1 MKRSVIAVAVL
12 SSLFMS
18 AGNAAEGNQQGEL
31 IITGK
36 VAGTTCQF
44 DGATTA
50 TIAMNEIGADQ
61 FQDKD
66 AGYIHDAYS
75 NTTILPLKVICTGD
89 NAPKITFSRD
99 QFDVGNSGITRNTA
113 EENGAAFAVFY
124 EDADGQSKQI
134 KGDDYIHLVK
144 NDANEYELNFRA
156 KYAKAGAEVTA
167 GPVNSAL
174 TMTVVTD

>member
-1 MKRSVIAVAVL
+1 MKRSIIAVAVL

-31 IITGK
+31 IITGNI
-36 VAGTTCQF
+36 AGTTCQF
-44 DGATTA
+44 DASTTA
-50 TIAMNEIGADQ
+50 TITMNEIGADQ
-61 FQDKD
+61 FQGKD

-113 EENGAAFAVFY
+113 DENGAGFAVYY
-124 EDADGQSKQI
+124 EGADGQSQQI

-144 NDANEYELNFRA
+144 NENNTYELNFRA
-156 KYAKAGAEVTA
+156 KYAAVDTEVKA

>member
-1 MKRSVIAVAVL
+1 MKRSIIAVAVL

-18 AGNAAEGNQQGEL
+18 AGAFAEGNQQGEL

-44 DGATTA
+44 TEATTA
-50 TIAMNEIGADQ
+50 TITMNEIGADQ
-61 FQDKD
+61 LNGQE
-66 AGYIHDAYS
+66 AGYIHEGYS
-75 NTTILPLKVICTGD
+75 NTTILPLKVKCTGEKP
-89 NAPKITFSRD
+89 PKITFSRD

-113 EENGAAFAVFY
+113 EENGAGFAVYY
-124 EDADGQSKQI
+124 EGADGQSQQI

-156 KYAKAGAEVTA
+156 KYAAVGTEVKAGA
-167 GPVNSAL
+167 VNSAL